1 MPVRIPPLHST
12 LLRRG
17 PSGRTRPATAEAP
30 AELVT
35 LATTTLAYV
44 TNYEDG
50 TVSVIDTATNTVT
63 TTIAVDFYPNDV
75 AVAVVP
81 VASTVTVTATPNP
94 AQVHQPVTL
103 TAHVTCTGHT
113 PTGTVRFY
121 DGTTLL
127 GTRTLNAAGT
137 TTLTISNLNAGTHQI
152 TAVYSGDTDCEA
164 ATSPPLPVRVISL
177 F

>member
-94 AQVHQPVTL
+94 AQVHQP
-103 TAHVTCTGHT
+103 
-113 PTGTVRFY
+113 
-121 DGTTLL
+121 
-127 GTRTLNAAGT
+127 
-137 TTLTISNLNAGTHQI
+137 
-152 TAVYSGDTDCEA
+152 
-164 ATSPPLPVRVISL
+164 
-177 F
+177 